1 MAPLENHTDE
11 ELINLLKQDDQH
23 AFEVLYNRYWKRML
37 IKAYALLGSEID
49 AEEVVQSTFI
59 NIWQRR
65 ERLQLK
71 FSFHTY
77 LASAVKYEVMALL
90 AKKNRYKLVDIEEAF
105 GTETEDNSTLE
116 YLEFADLSLH
126 IETTIQALPEKCR
139 LVYRMSREQSLS
151 EKQIAEILVISPK
164 TVQAHMTKALKTLRI
179 SLRGLYLSLF
189 LFFA

>member
-1 MAPLENHTDE
+1 MALLENHTDE
-11 ELINLLKQDDQH
+11 ELIELLRQDDQH

-37 IKAYALLGSEID
+37 IKAYALLGSEVD

-77 LASAVKYEVMALL
+77 LASAIKYEVMALL
-90 AKKNRYKLVDIEEAF
+90 AKKNRYKLVNIEEAF
-105 GTETEDNSTLE
+105 GTVTEDNSTQE
-116 YLEFADLSLH
+116 YLEFTDLSLH
-126 IETTIQALPEKCR
+126 IETTIQTLPEKCR
-139 LVYRMSREQSLS
+139 LVYLMSREQSLS

-164 TVQAHMTKALKTLRI
+164 TVQAHITKALKTLRI
-179 SLRGLYLSLF
+179 SLRGLYIPLF

>member
-1 MAPLENHTDE
+1 MALLENHTDE
-11 ELINLLKQDDQH
+11 ELIKLLGQDDQL
-23 AFEVLYNRYWKRML
+23 AFEALYNRYWKRML

-49 AEEVVQSTFI
+49 AEEVVQNTFI

-90 AKKNRYKLVDIEEAF
+90 AKKNKYKLVNIEEAY
-105 GTETEDNSTLE
+105 GTDTEDNSTQE
-116 YLEFADLSLH
+116 YLELADLSLH
-126 IETTIQALPEKCR
+126 IEMTIQALPEKCR

-164 TVQAHMTKALKTLRI
+164 TVQAHMTKALKTLRL
-179 SLRGLYLSLF
+179 SLRSLSLSLF
-189 LFFA
+189 LLLA

>member
-1 MAPLENHTDE
+1 MALLENHTDE
-11 ELINLLKQDDQH
+11 ELIDLLRQDDQQ
-23 AFEVLYNRYWKRML
+23 AFETLYNRYWKRML

-49 AEEVVQSTFI
+49 AEEVVQNTFI

-65 ERLQLK
+65 DRLQLK

-90 AKKNRYKLVDIEEAF
+90 AKKDRYKLVDIQEAY
-105 GTETEDNSTLE
+105 GINTQDNSTQE
-116 YLEFADLSLH
+116 YLEFVDLSLH

-139 LVYRMSREQSLS
+139 LVYRMSREESLS

-179 SLRGLYLSLF
+179 SLGSIYISL
-189 LFFA
+189 LL